1 MTRKT
6 ILLATTNPG
15 KLRELQQIMGVLPVN
30 WLTLND
36 VGEIDVPDE
45 VGASFEEIAANK
57 ALYYAR
63 QSQQWAL
70 ADDSGLM
77 VDALGGRP
85 GIHSARFSDPGAT
98 TERNNQKLIAELAHH
113 SGTARPAR
121 FCCAVAL
128 ASPTEVLATASGI
141 LSGEIVDDPRG
152 THGFGYDPHFLV
164 LEAGVTLAE
173 MPPAQK
179 NQISH
184 RSRALHAIR
193 PALELLLCP

>member
-1 MTRKT
+1 MIQKT

-15 KLRELQQIMGVLPVN
+15 KLRELQQIMGDLAVN
-30 WLTLND
+30 WLTLN
-36 VGEIDVPDE
+36 E
-45 VGASFEEIAANK
+45 VGALDVPEEIGKSFEEIAANK
-57 ALYYAR
+57 ALHYAR
-63 QSQQWAL
+63 QSQLWAL

-77 VDALGGRP
+77 VDALGGHP

-113 SGTARPAR
+113 PGAARSAR

-128 ASPTEVLATASGI
+128 ATQTEVLATATGF
-141 LSGEIVDDPRG
+141 LSGEIVDHPRG
-152 THGFGYDPHFLV
+152 TRGFGYDPHFLV
-164 LEAGVTLAE
+164 VEAGVTLAE

-179 NQISH
+179 NLISH

-193 PALELLLCP
+193 PAIERLLQL

>member
-1 MTRKT
+1 MIQKT
-6 ILLATTNPG
+6 ILLATTNTG
-15 KLRELQQIMGVLPVN
+15 KLRELQQIMGDLPVT
-30 WLTLND
+30 WFTLND
-36 VGEIDVPDE
+36 VGGLDVPDE
-45 VGASFEEIAANK
+45 VGESFEEIAANK
-57 ALYYAR
+57 ALHYAR
-63 QSQQWAL
+63 QSQRWAL

-98 TERNNQKLIAELAHH
+98 TERNNQKLISELSHH
-113 SGTARPAR
+113 PGAARSAR

-128 ASPTEVLATASGI
+128 ATPTEVLATATGI
-141 LSGEIVDDPRG
+141 LSGEIVDNPRG
-152 THGFGYDPHFLV
+152 VHGFGYDPHFLV
-164 LEAGVTLAE
+164 VEAGLTLAE

-193 PALELLLCP
+193 PTIERLLPQ